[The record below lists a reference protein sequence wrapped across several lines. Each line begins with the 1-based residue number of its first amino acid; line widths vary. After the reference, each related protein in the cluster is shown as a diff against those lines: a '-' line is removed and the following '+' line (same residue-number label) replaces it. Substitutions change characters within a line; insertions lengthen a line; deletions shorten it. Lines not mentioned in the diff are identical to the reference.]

1 MGLEVLK
8 FIFSFTNP
16 LATYLQGK
24 EIDIGTAQKTALGT
38 IATIKD
44 HRNMENVLIIWNDVC
59 KAFKSFQMCSEQGT
73 SPSLHR
79 QSKPSKRMQAL
90 CGESTEIAN
99 EPSNA
104 CFDIY
109 YDAID
114 RVTTELTERFGN
126 KNSNV
131 LLSLSDVV
139 LRDGT
144 TKQSLK
150 LISDFYSVDLDLLES
165 ECELFHNLTCNNKM
179 KTVVECTK
187 FLISNF
193 QWFR

>member
-1 MGLEVLK
+1 
-8 FIFSFTNP
+8 
-16 LATYLQGK
+16 
-24 EIDIGTAQKTALGT
+24 
-38 IATIKD
+38 
-44 HRNMENVLIIWNDVC
+44 MENFLIIGNDVC
-59 KAFKSFQMCSEQGT
+59 KAFKYFQMCSEQGT
-73 SPSLHR
+73 SPSLHC
-79 QSKPSKRMQAL
+79 QSKPSKRMQTL
-90 CGESTEIAN
+90 CGESTEILN
-99 EPSNA
+99 EPSNIKKA

-114 RVTTELTERFGN
+114 RVTTEVTERFRN

-131 LLSLSDVV
+131 LLSLADVV

-193 QWFR
+193 QWIR